1 MLQEMA
7 APIDT
12 PVETI
17 IGVTLPQAADPKIQ
31 EAEKD
36 PRKDDLALLVRHQVD
51 TEGYPVLAS
60 HILAGRPVVP
70 FALIAEWL
78 GHGALHDNPGL
89 LLHGLDDLR
98 LFSGI
103 KLDKEKKTIRLMAGK
118 AIKADNTFSVDVQI
132 RNGRHPDGSE
142 FIHSSAR
149 AILTDQW
156 ISPPQL
162 NGEADIA
169 VRPYHR
175 DLKEVYD
182 KILFHG
188 NDLRGINSI
197 TGYSD
202 QGIIANVSTAPNP
215 VAWITQPLRSR
226 WIADPL
232 VLDSAFQ
239 LAIIWC
245 YETKG
250 TVSLP
255 SYAASY
261 RQYRDR
267 FPVEGVRAILKV
279 NHVTASKMTGDFT
292 FTDANDVIVAKLN
305 GYEAIMDT
313 GLQNAFKN

>member
-1 MLQEMA
+1 
-7 APIDT
+7 
-12 PVETI
+12 
-17 IGVTLPQAADPKIQ
+17 
-31 EAEKD
+31 
-36 PRKDDLALLVRHQVD
+36 VD
-51 TEGYPVLAS
+51 TAAYPVLAS

-89 LLHGLDDLR
+89 CLHGLDDMR

-103 KLDKEKKTIRLMAGK
+103 KLDKDKKTIRLLAGK
-118 AIKADNTFSVDVQI
+118 AVKADNTFAVDVQI

-156 ISPPQL
+156 VSPPKL

-175 DLKEVYD
+175 DLAEVYE

-188 NDLRGINSI
+188 NDLRGITRI

-202 QGIIANVSTAPNP
+202 QGIIAEVSSAPSP
-215 VAWITQPLRSR
+215 MQWIARPLRSR

-267 FPVEGVRAILKV
+267 FPDQGVRTILKV
-279 NHVTASKMTGDFT
+279 NHATDSKMTGDFT
-292 FTDANDVIVAKLN
+292 FVDANDEIIAKLS
-305 GYEAIMDT
+305 GYEAVMDT
-313 GLQNAFKN
+313 GLQSAFKNRTRNAA